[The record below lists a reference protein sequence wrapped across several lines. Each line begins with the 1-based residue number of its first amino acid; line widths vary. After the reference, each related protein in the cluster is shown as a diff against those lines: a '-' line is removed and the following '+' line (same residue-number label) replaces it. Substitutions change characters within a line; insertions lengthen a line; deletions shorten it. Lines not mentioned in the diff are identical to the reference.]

1 MMDAP
6 DGVDQLKL
14 PRCVPGLGDNLLTV
28 ARPASWLA
36 RVRCRICGEEQG
48 CRVVS
53 GIRGNPPDTTDGFS
67 FHFWLAH
74 FQSQHPELL
83 PPEVRAEP

>member
-1 MMDAP
+1 VKDVS
-6 DGVDQLKL
+6 GGIDQLKL
-14 PRCVPGLGDNLLTV
+14 PRCVPGLGENLATV
-28 ARPASWLA
+28 ARPASWSA
-36 RVRCRICGEEQG
+36 RIRCQICGEEQG

-53 GIRGNPPDTTDGFS
+53 ERRGNPPDTMDSFS

-83 PPEVRAEP
+83 PPEIRGES